1 MVLEKSRF
9 VVTVDETA
17 ELGQWFLESPS
28 FVVTAVGEMAKLGQ
42 WYWKGPDL
50 LLQLMKRQSWVSGS

>member
-1 MVLEKSRF
+1 MVLGKS
-9 VVTVDETA
+9 
-17 ELGQWFLESPS
+17 S
-28 FVVTAVGEMAKLGQ
+28 FAVTAVDEKAKLGQ